1 MATNKELMQQFLE
14 FINTGNPEIGKP
26 IIDENVIFYAPTSPE
41 PMKGFDG
48 YMGVL
53 AMMRGAMP
61 DIKWHIEEMIAE
73 DEKVLVRYTMT
84 GTQTQ
89 PLMGI
94 PATGKSINVTAM
106 NIYEFKD
113 GKIIREH
120 GLPDM
125 FSLLMQLGVI
135 PMPQ

>member
-1 MATNKELMQQFLE
+1 MATNKEIMQQFLQ
-14 FINTGNPEIGKP
+14 FINSGDPAIGKP
-26 IIDENVIFYAPTSPE
+26 IIDDDVIFYAPTSPE
-41 PMKGFDG
+41 PMKGFEG